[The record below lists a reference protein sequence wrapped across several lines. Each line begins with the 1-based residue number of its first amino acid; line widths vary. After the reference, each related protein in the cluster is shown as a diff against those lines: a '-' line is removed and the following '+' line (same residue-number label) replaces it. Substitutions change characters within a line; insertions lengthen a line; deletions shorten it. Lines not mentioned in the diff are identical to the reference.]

1 MWKVEQ
7 DEILEPFLRLYDK
20 DGPTQI
26 RIEWG
31 YIDRKYFPKELIK
44 ELDQAYEVWYNKPF

>member
-7 DEILEPFLRLYDK
+7 DEVVEPFLRLYDK

-31 YIDRKYFPKELIK
+31 HIDRKYFPEELIK